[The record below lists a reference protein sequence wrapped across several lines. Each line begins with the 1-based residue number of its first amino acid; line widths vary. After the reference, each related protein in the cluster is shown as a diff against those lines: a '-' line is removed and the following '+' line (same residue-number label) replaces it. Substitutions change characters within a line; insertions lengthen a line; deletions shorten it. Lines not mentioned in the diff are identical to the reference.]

1 MGQWRAQ
8 GCVVEERES
17 GEPDSGCARRGGA
30 RAVTAG
36 PAGGSAAGAWAGGVE
51 TGGSAGRLLVVDD
64 EPVIVELLSATL
76 RLLGFEV
83 ATAFSGNQA
92 LEVASEWRPDLLVLD
107 VMLPDVDGFEITRR
121 LRGRG
126 LVAPVVFLTAR
137 DEVADKVTGLT
148 IGGDDYVT
156 KPFAVEEVVARIRTV
171 LRRVAPAV
179 GGIDEGVFRFADLE
193 LEEDTYD
200 VRRGDRLITLS
211 PTEFKLLRYLLVNAG
226 KVVSKVQILE
236 HVWRYDYTG
245 DTRIVES
252 YIRLL
257 RRKIDTVDPPLI
269 HTLRGLGYSLRL
281 PRE

>member
-1 MGQWRAQ
+1 MVDADGP
-8 GCVVEERES
+8 GES
-17 GEPDSGCARRGGA
+17 TPGRGEAGAVA
-30 RAVTAG
+30 RAGTRTDG
-36 PAGGSAAGAWAGGVE
+36 DR
-51 TGGSAGRLLVVDD
+51 TGTSAGRLLVVDD
-64 EPVIVELLSATL
+64 DPVIVEMLSAAL

-83 ATAFSGNQA
+83 ATAFSGSQA
-92 LEVASEWRPDLLVLD
+92 LEVAPEWRPDLLVLD

-126 LVAPVVFLTAR
+126 LVAPVVFMTAPDR
-137 DEVADKVTGLT
+137 VADKVAGLT
-148 IGGDDYVT
+148 IGGGDYVT
-156 KPFAVEEVVARIRTV
+156 KPFAVEEVVAQVHAV
-171 LRRVAPAV
+171 LRRVGAGV
-179 GGIDEGVFRFADLE
+179 GRTGNNGVLRFADLE

-200 VRRGDRLITLS
+200 VRRGDRLIALS
-211 PTEFKLLRYLLVNAG
+211 PTEFKLLRYLLFNAG
-226 KVVSKVQILE
+226 AVVSKVKILE

-245 DTRIVES
+245 DTRIVEA